1 MALSYGVEWLDG
13 MLEAEAETYY
23 KHLAHQYEHSGAITE
38 LFTGTYDMGRNLMHG
53 RGRNYG
59 LNLMLKKNR
68 GRLTGWIGYALSRSE
83 RRFTAT
89 GNDGWTASSFDRLH
103 DLTAVAQYRFN
114 RHWSLGGDFVYASGT
129 PYTPTTALYV
139 INNNLVSQYG
149 KHNGAHLPATHRL
162 DLSLTYR
169 FAPRRGAA
177 HSLNLSVYNLY
188 AHRNVLFRYMGF
200 EGESFGLKSVY
211 SLCRMLPSVGYNIKF

>member
-1 MALSYGVEWLDG
+1 MAHRKQLPQCPADPGKQLP
-13 MLEAEAETYY
+13 
-23 KHLAHQYEHSGAITE
+23 Q
-38 LFTGTYDMGRNLMHG
+38 GR
-53 RGRNYG
+53 
-59 LNLMLKKNR
+59 
-68 GRLTGWIGYALSRSE
+68 S
-83 RRFTAT
+83 
-89 GNDGWTASSFDRLH
+89 DRMP
-103 DLTAVAQYRFN
+103 VPNQ
-114 RHWSLGGDFVYASGT
+114 
-129 PYTPTTALYV
+129 
-139 INNNLVSQYG
+139 

-188 AHRNVLFRYMGF
+188 ARRNVLFRYMGF